1 MVING
6 KIASLKFWIVK
17 SFYRVR
23 NQKPWNLQLW
33 PQLKSGCD
41 DQLNKANFRRCY
53 LIILKRESLLQQ
65 TNTLWKLPISANSR
79 FLWGSGVP
87 ILLIITKKIPLYFNR
102 YPPYV
107 HNCSLWTRA
116 YYFAVTESNF
126 MFQVQGVSKLLIH
139 VLILTLQ
146 VWGGG
151 HILEVY
157 LILTLLLLF

>member
-65 TNTLWKLPISANSR
+65 TNTLWKLPISSNSR

-87 ILLIITKKIPLYFNR
+87 ILLIITKKSHFISIVIPLMYII
-102 YPPYV
+102 
-107 HNCSLWTRA
+107 TRI
-116 YYFAVTESNF
+116 E
-126 MFQVQGVSKLLIH
+126 H
-139 VLILTLQ
+139 VLIILPLQNQTLCSKYREFQ
-146 VWGGG
+146 NFWF
-151 HILEVY
+151 
-157 LILTLLLLF
+157 TFWF